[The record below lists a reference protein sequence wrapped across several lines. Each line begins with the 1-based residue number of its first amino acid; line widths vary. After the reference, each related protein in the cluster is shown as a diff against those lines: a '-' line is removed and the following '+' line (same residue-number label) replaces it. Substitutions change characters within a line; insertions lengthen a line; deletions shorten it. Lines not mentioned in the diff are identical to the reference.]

1 VSLDDWLLA
10 LHLISAFALIG
21 ALTIFT
27 VMIAA
32 LWRTDDPAAMTSF
45 TRLGAVGNALVMIG
59 TFGTIVF
66 GIWLAISRDAYHVW
80 DGWVIVAIV
89 LWALLAG
96 IGQQTGQGYRKTAE
110 MAERLVASSGDA
122 RSPAL
127 AAAMGASR
135 AFWLHMVTLVL
146 VVLILID
153 MIWKPGA

>member
-32 LWRTDDPAAMTSF
+32 LWHTDDPAAVTSF
-45 TRLGAVGNALVMIG
+45 MRLGMAGNVLVMIG
-59 TFGTIVF
+59 AFGTIVF
-66 GIWLAISRDAYHVW
+66 GVWLAISRDAYHLW
-80 DGWVIVAIV
+80 GGWVIVAIV
-89 LWALLAG
+89 LWALVAG
-96 IGQQTGQGYRKTAE
+96 FGQQAGEGYRKTAE
-110 MAERLVASSGDA
+110 MAEQLDTSGGS
-122 RSPAL
+122 RSPEL

-135 AFWLHMVTLVL
+135 AFWMHMATLVL